1 MPDEERPLRVR
12 RTVREDSRS
21 PREERP
27 LRATRINAER
37 VGSRPSERLSRDRQP
52 RDQQPR
58 DRQLRDRPLRRK
70 SSTGDDVDGTLP
82 VRRTRPA
89 EALGRNDRLSEG
101 SRYLLDALHSRKG
114 VRRAIGGLALVLAV
128 VGVGMLAYPFATNL
142 YTRRVQ
148 DRLESEL
155 FTPELR
161 AKYETGT
168 LAVGDSLTRLSIPDI
183 KVSIVVVEGVS
194 ANALRAGAGH
204 YPNTP
209 LPGEES
215 NVAIAGHRSTY
226 GKPFANLDQLESGDE
241 IILETPLGKNYYRV
255 SKAPYVVA
263 SDDWAPI
270 AATPGRKTL
279 TLTTCHPKG
288 SAKQRLIVKADF
300 VKVELSKAAEAK
312 EAKGVQKNANS

>member
-1 MPDEERPLRVR
+1 MSAGWRCTLRVMPR
-12 RTVREDSRS
+12 NDSTTESDPRSPRS

-37 VGSRPSERLSRDRQP
+37 VSSRRIERPSGDRQ
-52 RDQQPR
+52 RG
-58 DRQLRDRPLRRK
+58 DRPLRPLRRK
-70 SSTGDDVDGTLP
+70 GSDGDGVDSAIET
-82 VRRTRPA
+82 RRTQPA

-101 SRYLLDALHSRKG
+101 SRYLLDALYARKG
-114 VRRAIGGLALVLAV
+114 IRRAIGGLALIFAVL
-128 VGVGMLAYPFATNL
+128 GVGMLAFPFATNL
-142 YTRRVQ
+142 YTRRAQ
-148 DRLESEL
+148 DRLEREL

-161 AKYETGT
+161 EKYLSGT
-168 LAVGDSLTRLSIPDI
+168 LAVGDSLTRISIPDI
-183 KVSIVVVEGVS
+183 KVSVVVVEGVS
-194 ANALRAGAGH
+194 ASALRSGAGH

-215 NVAIAGHRSTY
+215 NVAIAGHRTTY

-241 IILETPLGKNYYRV
+241 IVLETPLGKNYYRV
-255 SKAPYVVA
+255 SRGPYVVA
-263 SDDWAPI
+263 SNDWAPI

-300 VKVELSKAAEAK
+300 VKVEPSKAAE
-312 EAKGVQKNANS
+312 ESRKNANP